1 MKPKDNA
8 LEKFFYLFDEDKAG
22 ENDNSRESKNEFW
35 NKQPTCFRQSSDD
48 PSRLIFRAAA
58 RSNYIFDLK
67 MIDGR
72 LQIYS
77 GEDKNANQSIGL
89 KKIPFVKDVDFID

>member
-1 MKPKDNA
+1 
-8 LEKFFYLFDEDKAG
+8 
-22 ENDNSRESKNEFW
+22 
-35 NKQPTCFRQSSDD
+35 
-48 PSRLIFRAAA
+48 
-58 RSNYIFDLK
+58 

>member
-1 MKPKDNA
+1 MYEKYFYAFPKSDQ
-8 LEKFFYLFDEDKAG
+8 
-22 ENDNSRESKNEFW
+22 ENERENKNEFW

-48 PSRLIFRAAA
+48 PSRLIFRAAS
-58 RSNYIFDLK
+58 RSNWIFDLK

-77 GEDKNANQSIGL
+77 ETDFKEKRSIGL
-89 KKIPFVKDVDFID
+89 

>member
-1 MKPKDNA
+1 MDVCHARQYVPFFIANHDGTMKSKDNPY
-8 LEKFFYLFDEDKAG
+8 EKFFYSFDEDKAADG
-22 ENDNSRESKNEFW
+22 ENSRESKNEFW

-58 RSNYIFDLK
+58 RSNFIFDLK

-72 LQIYS
+72 L
-77 GEDKNANQSIGL
+77 
-89 KKIPFVKDVDFID
+89 